1 MVSEVS
7 RSWFESISFMIN
19 LRNGLNARS
28 MVWMMVYNKMARL
41 KNAGDK
47 SIGEVMLWEHPL

>member
-7 RSWFESISFMIN
+7 RSWFESISFLIN

-47 SIGEVMLWEHPL
+47 SIGEVMLWEHH